1 MRLPPI
7 TLHLVVMNQ
16 SLVGIGIPRMMM
28 TVGKKFVQPAAEIVK
43 TMIPVARTAIEAS
56 FVEIDS
62 SPVVVVE
69 VMFATWPAEIDPL
82 SVT

>member
-1 MRLPPI
+1 
-7 TLHLVVMNQ
+7 
-16 SLVGIGIPRMMM
+16 
-28 TVGKKFVQPAAEIVK
+28 
-43 TMIPVARTAIEAS
+43 MIPVARTAIEAT

-82 SVT
+82 PVI